1 MGRDKDDG
9 VRRSAVSGKKVC
21 SSFLDCQETMLL
33 VFAAFSLF
41 INRLETW
48 VGLKLWNFSDYMFLF
63 VDSLEA
69 RQDKG
74 GQGSRE

>member
-21 SSFLDCQETMLL
+21 SSFLDCQELL
-33 VFAAFSLF
+33 VFAAFRLF

-48 VGLKLWNFSDYMFLF
+48 VGLKLWNFNDYMFLF